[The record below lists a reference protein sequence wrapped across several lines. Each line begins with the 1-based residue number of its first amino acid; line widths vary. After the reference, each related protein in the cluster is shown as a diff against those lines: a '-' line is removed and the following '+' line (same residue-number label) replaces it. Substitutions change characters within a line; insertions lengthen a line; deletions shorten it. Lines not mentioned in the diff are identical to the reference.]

1 MATNYFGV
9 RKVKQIIKEIF
20 LPDVV
25 FFDRSY
31 KRYSGYERIRGC
43 NSYCMFS
50 VAFHRYINDNFWLSF
65 NFYDDDCE
73 FLCYSIV
80 FEFTSDLTVIYPD
93 NGNHLIDLMHSE
105 AGFNELV
112 ALYKPKDKQS

>member
-25 FFDRSY
+25 FSDRSY
-31 KRYSGYERIRGC
+31 KRFSGYERISGY
-43 NSYCMFS
+43 NSYCIFT
-50 VAFHRYINDNFWLSF
+50 VCFKRYLTGNFYLSF
-65 NFYDDDCE
+65 NFYDDDYE
-73 FLCYSIV
+73 FLCYSII
-80 FEFTSDLTVIYPD
+80 FEFTSDLTVTYPD
-93 NGNHLIDLMHSE
+93 NGNYLIDLMHSE

-112 ALYKPKDKQS
+112 ALYKYKDKQA